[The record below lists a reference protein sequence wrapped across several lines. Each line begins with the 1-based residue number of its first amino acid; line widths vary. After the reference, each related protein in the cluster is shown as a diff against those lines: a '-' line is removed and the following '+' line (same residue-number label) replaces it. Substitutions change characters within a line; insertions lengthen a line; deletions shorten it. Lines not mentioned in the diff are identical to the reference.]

1 MPYNGKLQAESLE
14 KLKTGEN
21 MFSKANVKIQ
31 ELAKHPDVQTFLKN
45 RRKIY
50 SFDLISGHS
59 CPFADKCLSK
69 VIIVDGRRKIV
80 DGRNT
85 EYRCFSASQE
95 ALLTNVYNKRSNNFE
110 TLRQKT
116 TDEMVAIISD
126 IMPNNLGICRIHVA
140 GDFFN
145 KKYFRAWLQVAEL
158 NPDRLFYAYTKSLP
172 YWLENLGNIP
182 DNMIL
187 TASYGGRCDR
197 LIDQLNLRSAIVV
210 FSYEQAEK
218 LGLEVDHDDSHAANP
233 LTKDQDFALMIHGPQ
248 PAGSEA
254 SAATSELRRKGE
266 KFSYSK

>member
-1 MPYNGKLQAESLE
+1 
-14 KLKTGEN
+14 
-21 MFSKANVKIQ
+21 MFSKANVKLQ
-31 ELAKHPDVQTFLKN
+31 ELAKHPDLQIFLQN

-59 CPFADKCLSK
+59 CPFAETCLSK
-69 VIIVDGRRKIV
+69 VKIINGRRKVV
-80 DGRNT
+80 DGPKM
-85 EYRCFSASQE
+85 EIRCFSASQE
-95 ALLTNVYNKRSNNFE
+95 ALLTNVYNKRLNNFE
-110 TLRQKT
+110 ALRHKT

-126 IMPNNLGICRIHVA
+126 IMPNNLGIGRIHVA

-145 KKYFRAWLQVAEL
+145 KKYFRAWMQVAIL

-182 DNMIL
+182 DNLIL
-187 TASYGGRCDR
+187 TASYGGRCDN
-197 LIDQLNLRSAIVV
+197 LIDQLNLRSAVV
-210 FSYEQAEK
+210 VYSYEQAEK

-233 LTKDQDFALMIHGPQ
+233 LTKSEDFALMIHGVQ

-254 SAATSELRRKGE
+254 AAAISTLKRKGE

>member
-1 MPYNGKLQAESLE
+1 
-14 KLKTGEN
+14 
-21 MFSKANVKIQ
+21 MFSEANVKLV
-31 ELAKHPDVQTFLKN
+31 ELAKHPDVQTFLEN

-59 CPFADKCLSK
+59 CPFAETCLSK
-69 VIIVDGRRKIV
+69 VMLTDGERVVSPLKRLVNNLVKWKRIIVDGAK
-80 DGRNT
+80 T
-85 EYRCFSASQE
+85 KFRCFSASQE
-95 ALLTNVYNKRSNNFE
+95 ALLTNTYNKRLNNFE
-110 TLRQKT
+110 ALRHKT

-126 IMPNNLGICRIHVA
+126 IMPNDLGIGRIHVA

-145 KKYFRAWLQVAEL
+145 KKYFRAWIQVAIL

-182 DNMIL
+182 DNLIL
-187 TASYGGRCDR
+187 TASYGGRCDN

-210 FSYEQAEK
+210 YSYEQAEK

-233 LTKDQDFALMIHGPQ
+233 LTKNEDFALMIHGIQ

-254 SAATSELRRKGE
+254 AVAISTLKRKGE
-266 KFSYSK
+266 KFSYSR

>member
-1 MPYNGKLQAESLE
+1 
-14 KLKTGEN
+14 

-31 ELAKHPDVQTFLKN
+31 ELAKHPDVQTFFEN

-69 VIIVDGRRKIV
+69 VTIVDGRRKIV

-95 ALLTNVYNKRSNNFE
+95 ALLTNVYNKRSRNFE
-110 TLRQKT
+110 LLRHRT
-116 TDEMVAIISD
+116 TDQMRELICGA
-126 IMPNNLGICRIHVA
+126 MPINLGICRIHVA

-145 KKYFRAWLQVAEL
+145 RKYFRAWLQVAES

-172 YWLENLGNIP
+172 YWLDNLGNIP

-187 TASYGGRCDR
+187 TASYGGRCDQ
-197 LIDQLNLRSAIVV
+197 LIHQLNLRSAIVV
-210 FSYEQAEK
+210 YSYEQAEQ

-254 SAATSELRRKGE
+254 SAATSELKKQGR
-266 KFSYSK
+266 KFSYSR